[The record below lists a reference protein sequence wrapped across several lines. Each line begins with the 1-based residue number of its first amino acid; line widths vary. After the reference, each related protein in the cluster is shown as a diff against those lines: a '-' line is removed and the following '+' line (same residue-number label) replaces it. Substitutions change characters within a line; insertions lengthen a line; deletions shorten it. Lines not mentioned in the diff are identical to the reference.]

1 MDRGSKRTVAALKKA
16 GYRIILVSNQPGIAR
31 GCLSESML
39 DEIHQKMKTELEQVG
54 GAIDAIYYCPHNW
67 DEGCECRKPKPGMF
81 FQAQKD
87 YSLNLRECVMIGDDE
102 RDMQAAQAAG
112 CRGILVD
119 DTYTLQCAVEE
130 LLLNTG
136 R

>member
-1 MDRGSKRTVAALKKA
+1 
-16 GYRIILVSNQPGIAR
+16 
-31 GCLSESML
+31 
-39 DEIHQKMKTELEQVG
+39 
-54 GAIDAIYYCPHNW
+54 
-67 DEGCECRKPKPGMF
+67 MF
-81 FQAQKD
+81 FQAQKE